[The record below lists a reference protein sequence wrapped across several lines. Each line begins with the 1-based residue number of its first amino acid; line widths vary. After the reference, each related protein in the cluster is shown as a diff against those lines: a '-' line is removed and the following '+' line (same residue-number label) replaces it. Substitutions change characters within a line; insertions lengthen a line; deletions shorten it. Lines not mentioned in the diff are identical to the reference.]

1 MEDFTGFFCYE
12 LKFTMKKM
20 EKYLAQRLEGFGV
33 NFAQSL
39 ILLCLLDEDGSIL
52 SEIGNR
58 AQIENSSLT
67 SMADKLE
74 KKGLVKRCLD
84 AQDRRIIRVFLTA
97 EGKDLAAQLLAEGK
111 RFNGYLEKELGDLAN
126 PLVESLH
133 IISKSLD
140 S

>member
-1 MEDFTGFFCYE
+1 MEDFTAFFCYE

-20 EKYLAQRLEGFGV
+20 EKFLAQRLEAFGV

-39 ILLCLLDEDGSIL
+39 ILLCLLEEDGSIL
-52 SEIGNR
+52 SEIGSR

-74 KKGLVKRCLD
+74 RKGLVERRLD

-97 EGKDLAAQLLAEGK
+97 EGRKLAEALLEEGK
-111 RFNGYLEKELGDLAN
+111 SFNRYLEAKLGGLAK

-133 IISKSLD
+133 IISQSLE
-140 S
+140 

>member
-1 MEDFTGFFCYE
+1 MEDFTSFICYE

-20 EKYLAQRLEGFGV
+20 EKYLTHKLESLDV

-52 SEIGNR
+52 SEIGSR

-74 KKGLVKRCLD
+74 KKGLVKRRLD
-84 AQDRRIIRVFLTA
+84 AQDRRIIRVFLTQ
-97 EGKDLAAQLLAEGK
+97 EGRELAEKLMDLGND
-111 RFNGYLEKELGDLAN
+111 FNNFLQAKLDGLEK
-126 PLVESLH
+126 PLT
-133 IISKSLD
+133 KSLKIIAEALD
-140 S
+140 